1 VEISSNQEI
10 IDCANATEWETWVE
24 SHYQQLSIPADLE
37 AGLAPNEQA
46 KDEADG
52 PLIGSACPK

>member
-1 VEISSNQEI
+1 MPQNGKPGWKAI
-10 IDCANATEWETWVE
+10 
-24 SHYQQLSIPADLE
+24 YQQPSIPADLE
-37 AGLAPNEQA
+37 AGLAQNEQA